1 MTINDRMVINKREGT
16 MARYTSLDPDKYITI
31 RQAALDLFYQQGVEN
46 TNMQQ
51 IATAAGIAKG
61 TTYLYYNS
69 REALLDSI
77 FNYCLDMHIEAS
89 MKDLDNLSSC
99 SEKLK
104 KRVENILVWNYKNP
118 KEAAFISTYYKPINL
133 VGTDNVSFTRSYD
146 INKAIIKEGI
156 EKGEFIDLPL
166 SYLCT
171 VFFSSV
177 EAISTYARRN
187 PHVFQEE
194 GLLER
199 MLETIVAGIKKS

>member
-1 MTINDRMVINKREGT
+1 
-16 MARYTSLDPDKYITI
+16 MARYTSLDPNKYIAI
-31 RQAALDLFYQQGVEN
+31 RQAALDLFYKQGVDN

-69 REALLDSI
+69 REALLDNI

-104 KRVENILVWNYKNP
+104 KRVENILVWNYENP
-118 KEAAFISTYYKPINL
+118 KESAFISTYYKPINL

-146 INKAIIKEGI
+146 INKSIIKEGI